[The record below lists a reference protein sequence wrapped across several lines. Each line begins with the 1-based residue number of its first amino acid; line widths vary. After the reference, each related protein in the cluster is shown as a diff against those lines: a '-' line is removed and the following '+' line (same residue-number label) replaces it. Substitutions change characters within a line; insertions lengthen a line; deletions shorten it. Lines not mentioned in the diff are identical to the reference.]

1 MDDTRAILEN
11 AVNGLLMEEVTQ
23 KLLHESEEGAFA
35 GALWAKLEAQGLIAI
50 FDGLENPFLLA
61 GAIIRAC
68 GRQALPLPLPE
79 TLVVHA
85 VLPDELRN
93 TLGTTPIALAETV
106 AREGSSWVFGRAAF
120 GRQSTNVLG
129 LYDGTL
135 IFARKAELAGKGEA
149 IARDPRDTLR
159 AAAVETATPKHDLTA
174 LAAMMRASQMA
185 GAIERVLELTVRYA
199 TERVQFGKPI
209 GNFQAIQQQLAI
221 LAGESAAA
229 TRAADAAWEEADR
242 GGNVRI
248 AAAIAKARAGEAA
261 GKAASIAHQV
271 HGAIGFT
278 AEHVLHHFTRRLWTW
293 RSEWGHES
301 HWHGELGRHVLML
314 GAEGLWPDIAT
325 PA

>member
-11 AVNGLLMEEVTQ
+11 AVNGLLMEEVTP
-23 KLLHESEEGAFA
+23 KLLLTSEEGTFA
-35 GALWAKLEAQGLIAI
+35 SDLWRKLEVQGLLSI

-61 GAIIRAC
+61 GAIIRAS
-68 GRQALPLPLPE
+68 GRNALPLPLPE
-79 TLVVHA
+79 TLIAHA
-85 VLPDELRN
+85 VLPEEWRGA
-93 TLGTTPIALAETV
+93 LGMSPIALAESVTRDG
-106 AREGSSWVFGRAAF
+106 ASWIFHRAAF
-120 GRQSTNVLG
+120 GRHASCVVG
-129 LYDGTL
+129 AHEGKL
-135 IFARKAELAGKGEA
+135 ILARAPELVEKGEA
-149 IARDPRDTLR
+149 ISRDPRDTLR
-159 AAAVETATPKHDLTA
+159 AASIETALPRHDLFA
-174 LAAMMRASQMA
+174 VAAMMRASQMA
-185 GAIERVLELTVRYA
+185 GAIGQGLELAVRYA

-209 GNFQAIQQQLAI
+209 SNFQAIQQQLAV

-242 GGNVRI
+242 GGDMRI

-301 HWHGELGRHVLML
+301 HWHAELGRHALAL
-314 GAEGLWPDIAT
+314 GAEGMWPAIAT
-325 PA
+325 RA